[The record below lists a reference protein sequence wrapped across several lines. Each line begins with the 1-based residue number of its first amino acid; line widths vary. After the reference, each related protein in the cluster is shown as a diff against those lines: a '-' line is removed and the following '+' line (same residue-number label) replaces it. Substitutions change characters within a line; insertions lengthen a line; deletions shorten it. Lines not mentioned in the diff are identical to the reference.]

1 MNGRITLLVCIYL
14 FLCACVQVPVFKED
28 GYALINSNYPIVS
41 LNGVEIEPA
50 YNLDI
55 EAGDTT
61 LVIVYHSYQYNYICT
76 FSWTAV
82 TGVVYEVTD
91 HDNNYPLTLYRWVR
105 RNGLWAVRMDPLDPL
120 QCTQEERR

>member
-41 LNGVEIEPA
+41 LNGVEIESA
-50 YNLDI
+50 YNLEI